1 MSMGRGLADATIT
14 LACARARRRALVFV
28 PLLALAA
35 PLTLASAAAAA
46 PLLPDLVSDPP
57 GPSQPPEFYTDAQG
71 SRLLMRF
78 DGFVHN
84 RGPGPLEIRGS
95 NPSSLAMSTVVQRV
109 YDDAGGFADHM
120 RAFGPRL
127 LFESADGHN
136 HWHLKDAMRY
146 SLWSADGTREVAPA
160 QKVGFCLVD
169 TQPVEATSN
178 KPVYST
184 DDNDFCAMSEPA
196 APEVYMGVSAGWRDY
211 YGSSLPFQW
220 VDISDVE
227 PGEYRL
233 RADTDPNEVIEE
245 GNESNLSAYA
255 VGQSV
260 VNGYVARPV
269 ARGNVSSLLPSTIT
283 LDASRFDDAFS
294 GRPGPRQF
302 RIVTP
307 PSKGRLSQPTGTWFS
322 GSQVLYIPTLGAGGA
337 DSFTF
342 AARDSTSAFPRNP
355 RSAAVTLTIKG
366 LLGASS
372 ARSLAV
378 SGAPQQAPTSSTT
391 RLTATG
397 SGTAGGVRWSV
408 DGVDGGNA
416 TLGTVSADGRYRAPA
431 SVPRRE
437 RVVIAA
443 TSRFGARAA
452 TVLRIVSSRAVRP
465 APSVAAPAAPRH
477 GLSRLVLARQ
487 MRTLTATVV
496 TGRYGLVRVVAR
508 RAGIRVGGCAII
520 ARRGMPATCA
530 MKLDRSV
537 APEPF
542 ICRVPKTR
550 GLRLPG
556 VRVTAALSA
565 RGRVLAIRRARAR

>member
-46 PLLPDLVSDPP
+46 APLLPDLVSDPP
-57 GPSQPPEFYTDAQG
+57 GPSEPPELYTDAQG
-71 SRLLMRF
+71 SRLLMRL

-95 NPSSLAMSTVVQRV
+95 RPLSLAMSTVVQRV
-109 YDDAGGFADHM
+109 YDDAGGFADHT
-120 RAFGPRL
+120 RASGPRL
-127 LFESADGHN
+127 LFERADGHN

-169 TQPVEATSN
+169 SQAVEATSDE
-178 KPVYST
+178 PVYST
-184 DDNDFCAMSEPA
+184 NDNDFCAMSEPA
-196 APEVYMGVSAGWRDY
+196 APEVYMGVSAGWRDL

-227 PGEYRL
+227 PGQYRL
-233 RADTDPNEVIEE
+233 RADTDPDEVIEE
-245 GNESNLSAYA
+245 GDEVNPSAYA
-255 VGQSV
+255 MSESV

-269 ARGNVSSLLPSTIT
+269 ARGNVSSLLPSTIR
-283 LDASRFDDAFS
+283 LNASTFDDAFP

-307 PSKGRLSQPTGTWFS
+307 PSKGRLSQPTGAWFS
-322 GSQVLYIPTLGAGGA
+322 ASQVVYMPTLGAGGA

-342 AARDSTSAFPRNP
+342 TARDSTSAFPRNP

-366 LLGASS
+366 LLGAS

-378 SGAPQQAPTSSTT
+378 SGAPQQAPTSSTM

-416 TLGTVSADGRYRAPA
+416 IVGTVSADGRYRAPA
-431 SVPRRE
+431 SVPPRE

-443 TSRFGARAA
+443 TSPSGARAA
-452 TVLRIVSSRAVRP
+452 TILRIVSSRAVRP
-465 APSVAAPAAPRH
+465 APSVAPPAAPRH

-487 MRTLTATVV
+487 MRTLTARVV

-508 RAGIRVGGCAII
+508 RAGIRIGGCAII
-520 ARRGMPATCA
+520 ARRGMPVTCA

-537 APEPF
+537 APDAF

-565 RGRVLAIRRARAR
+565 RGRVLAIRHARAR